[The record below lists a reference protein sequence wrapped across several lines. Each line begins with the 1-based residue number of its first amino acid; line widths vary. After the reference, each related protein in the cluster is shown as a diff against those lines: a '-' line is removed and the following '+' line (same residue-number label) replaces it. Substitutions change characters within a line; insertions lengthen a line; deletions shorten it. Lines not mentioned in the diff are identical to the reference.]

1 MLTAHH
7 LPNCNYLAY
16 KYYGGVNTMYSEFSD
31 YAQKQYDLILRM
43 ISKAKADP
51 DNASPACKVNE
62 ITLYTNVARKFME
75 DGYTILDQNGRKI
88 EIDSSQDAIL
98 GTFYIVP
105 PAKAQENESIS
116 LEGKYQSE
124 AEQNSSDGQYMDAEK
139 YDGIGEKKM
148 PPGFDEDGNPLPF
161 KEAFKERWQFA
172 WEIIKPI
179 FGKIASGVKKAF
191 VKAAEIN
198 RRQNEKAR
206 QAEARRAAQLQAKQQ
221 GYSHEMH
228 ENMPDEMPD
237 EMMDDMTDD
246 MTVDETTK
254 MPNRMPGTSENKMPN
269 HPGIVQQPRP
279 PIVMTTNPKKK
290 KGKSGNPLSRFFRG
304 A

>member
-1 MLTAHH
+1 
-7 LPNCNYLAY
+7 
-16 KYYGGVNTMYSEFSD
+16 MYSGFSD
-31 YAQKQYDLILRM
+31 YAQKQYDLIRRM
-43 ISKAKADP
+43 ISIAKADP

-75 DGYTILDQNGRKI
+75 DGYTILDKDGQKI

-105 PAKAQENESIS
+105 PAKAPEIDSIS
-116 LEGKYQSE
+116 LDGKYQSE

-139 YDGIGEKKM
+139 YDGVGEKKM

-179 FGKIASGVKKAF
+179 FGKIASGVKQAF
-191 VKAAEIN
+191 AKAAEIN

-206 QAEARRAAQLQAKQQ
+206 QAQARRAAQLQMKQQ
-221 GYSHEMH
+221 DDMYEMT
-228 ENMPDEMPD
+228 DEMSDGMLDDVPD
-237 EMMDDMTDD
+237 RIPSR
-246 MTVDETTK
+246 K
-254 MPNRMPGTSENKMPN
+254 PNRMPGKSENEMPN